1 MLTSKAL
8 VIIASVISAG
18 FGMGMAVLGGALG
31 EGNAVSKAMES
42 LGRQPEAQSSIM
54 TVLLLGLAFIE
65 SLVIFMLVV
74 ALVLIFVNPFVGMVQ

>member
-18 FGMGMAVLGGALG
+18 FGMGIAVLGGALG

-42 LGRQPEAQSSIM
+42 LGRQPESQSSIM

-74 ALVLIFVNPFVGMVQ
+74 ALVLIFVNPFVGMV

>member
-1 MLTSKAL
+1 MLTGKAL
-8 VIIASVISAG
+8 VIIASIISAG
-18 FGMGMAVLGGALG
+18 FGMGIAVLGGALG

-54 TVLLLGLAFIE
+54 TILLLGLAFIE

-74 ALVLIFVNPFVGMVQ
+74 ALVLLFVNPFVGMVQ

>member
-1 MLTSKAL
+1 MLTGKVL